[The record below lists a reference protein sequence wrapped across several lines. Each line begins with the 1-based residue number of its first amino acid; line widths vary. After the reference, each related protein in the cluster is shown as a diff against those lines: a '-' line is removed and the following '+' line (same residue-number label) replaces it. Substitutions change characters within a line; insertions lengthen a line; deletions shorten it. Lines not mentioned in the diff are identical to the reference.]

1 MYKWIDG
8 IIDDLSNKY
17 STNDI
22 YELLDIFEIEVI
34 VVEANNI
41 LLKGNDSLYIRNYMG
56 LEVVF
61 IRNDIDINL
70 EKFILRHEFAHAI
83 LHKDICS
90 AAFNKIFINKD
101 KYEKQAN
108 YFALKIANSEFDEI
122 QLEGMSIE
130 QIASCI
136 EVPFELL
143 YQFNCI

>member
-22 YELLDIFEIEVI
+22 CELLDILEIKVIKVEVD
-34 VVEANNI
+34 NI

-56 LEVVF
+56 IEVVF

-70 EKFILRHEFAHAI
+70 EKFILRHELAHAI
-83 LHKDICS
+83 LHKDIYI
-90 AAFNKIFINKD
+90 AAFNKNYINKD

-108 YFALKIANSEFDEI
+108 YFAFKMLNIEFDEI
-122 QLEGMSIE
+122 ELDGMSLE
-130 QIASCI
+130 QISRCI
-136 EVPFELL
+136 GIPYEPLSQLVGV
-143 YQFNCI
+143 